1 MLVIV
6 FLVFNL
12 FYHNNAKAV
21 RRLIIVLI
29 AKVQA
34 CMIIK
39 KHERLNEL
47 SPAKRR

>member
-1 MLVIV
+1 MLVII
-6 FLVFNL
+6 FLAFDS

-39 KHERLNEL
+39 STND
-47 SPAKRR
+47 